1 MNRLQAYRFEL
12 KLNGAQQRQCAQFAG
27 VKRYIYNKALALQQ
41 TNYAQGNKYLSY
53 ASIAKHLSPWRNDP
67 LAPWL
72 KEAPFIPSNKHSK
85 TSIVL
90 TVISLRV

>member
-1 MNRLQAYRFEL
+1 MDRLSAYRFEL

-53 ASIAKHLSPWRNDP
+53 ASIAKYLSPWRNDAFTP
-67 LAPWL
+67 
-72 KEAPFIPSNKHSK
+72 
-85 TSIVL
+85 
-90 TVISLRV
+90 